1 MGDILL
7 KKDIIFESHKSVL
20 CPVDKNK
27 YISIRRIYCVGANY
41 TAHAEEM
48 GRDPKKDK
56 PFFFSKPHDALTDV
70 SKEKNTNIY
79 FPSKTSNL
87 HHEIEMVVAIGK
99 ECKNISKEDAQS
111 SIFAYGVGV
120 DLTRRDIQMDA
131 RQKGRPWDMA
141 KGFDQSALVGTLSLS
156 KDCNSI
162 ENSKIWLKVNG
173 VLKQYSEINKM
184 IWSSAE
190 IISFLSEY
198 VQLMPGDLIFTGTP
212 EGVGSLKKGDLIEGG
227 ISGLNEI
234 KFMLDN

>member
-1 MGDILL
+1 
-7 KKDIIFESHKSVL
+7 
-20 CPVDKNK
+20 
-27 YISIRRIYCVGANY
+27 
-41 TAHAEEM
+41 
-48 GRDPKKDK
+48 
-56 PFFFSKPHDALTDV
+56 
-70 SKEKNTNIY
+70 
-79 FPSKTSNL
+79 
-87 HHEIEMVVAIGK
+87 
-99 ECKNISKEDAQS
+99 
-111 SIFAYGVGV
+111 
-120 DLTRRDIQMDA
+120 
-131 RQKGRPWDMA
+131 
-141 KGFDQSALVGTLSLS
+141 SALVGTLSLS

>member
-1 MGDILL
+1 MCGIVG
-7 KKDIIFESHKSVL
+7 ITSSKSVSTSIL
-20 CPVDKNK
+20 NSLRKLEYRGYDSAGIATLNNGLINEIKCEGRVD
-27 YISIRRIYCVGANY
+27 VL
-41 TAHAEEM
+41 E
-48 GRDPKKDK
+48 
-56 PFFFSKPHDALTDV
+56 
-70 SKEKNTNIY
+70 
-79 FPSKTSNL
+79 
-87 HHEIEMVVAIGK
+87 
-99 ECKNISKEDAQS
+99 KNISKEDAQS